1 MANNK
6 GSKALGE
13 RIRQLREARRAE
25 DPANFSGRQFSLAL
39 GISPTYLSKIETGEL
54 PAKAELLKKMAERLG
69 TDVDEL
75 LALANKFDPA
85 LETIIMEKPKVMATF
100 LRTASGMSPEQ
111 LSKVQS
117 YMKFVQQEGGNASS
131 EKEDK

>member
-69 TDVDEL
+69 ADVDEL

-85 LETIIMEKPKVMATF
+85 LGTIIMEKPKVMATF

-117 YMKFVQQEGGNASS
+117 YMKFVQQEGGNTSS

>member
-54 PAKAELLKKMAERLG
+54 PASAELLKEIAERLG

-85 LETIIMEKPKVMATF
+85 LGTIIMEKPKVMATF

-117 YMKFVQQEGGNASS
+117 YMKFVQQEGGNTSS

>member
-69 TDVDEL
+69 ADVDEL

-85 LETIIMEKPKVMATF
+85 LGTIIMEKPKVMATF

>member
-117 YMKFVQQEGGNASS
+117 YMKFVQQEGGNTSS